1 VSQSNNLNPQ
11 QLSAI
16 KTIDRPLLV
25 IAGAG
30 SGKTRLITEKIA
42 YLIRQGTAARHICA
56 MTFTNKAARE
66 MKSRVSQIISGKETR
81 GLRISTFHALGLEI
95 VRREHKVL
103 EYKPNISLFDEQDK
117 ISLLKELILHGNALY
132 DIESAGLYASQISE
146 WKNLGILPEQALRIA
161 EVRTELYPAALIY
174 ADYGKQIKAYN
185 AMDFDDLILQPV
197 TLFNRDDDCLNAWR
211 NRIHYLLVDEYQ
223 DTNITQYQ
231 LLKQLSGTLGRF
243 TVVGDDDQSI
253 YSWRGARPENINQL
267 HADYP
272 RLQVVKLEQNYRS
285 SGRILKV
292 ANQLIANNPHVYDKK
307 LWSAHG
313 YGNPLRVLKAKD
325 DQMEARQVVSD
336 LIHHK
341 FRNNTRLGEYAL
353 LYRGNHQSRL
363 FERALREHNVP
374 YFISGGT
381 SFFSHVEVKDVL
393 AYLRLI
399 VNPEDDIA
407 FLRIANTPRRELGPT
422 TLEKL
427 GAYAGQRRV
436 SLYAA
441 CSELGLE
448 QVLPAAGIQRL
459 RFFTQQMDKTSAQ
472 MRRKNNPALLEQL
485 LEDINYDSWLR
496 ENSSSDQ
503 QADRRMGNVRELIDW
518 LKRLGGEESQ
528 EQKNLDEILAKIML
542 MDILDRQEDD
552 NVGDRVS
559 LMTLHAAKGLE
570 FPYVYLVGM
579 EEMLLPHRS
588 SIEENT
594 IEEERRLAYVG
605 ITRAM
610 KDLTFS
616 YCSHRS
622 RYGEVVG
629 CQPSRFLDELPEDDL
644 EWTDRTSL
652 SPEEKKERGQASLA
666 NLRSLLSE

>member
-1 VSQSNNLNPQ
+1 VSQQSNLNPQ

-16 KTIDRPLLV
+16 KTIDVPLLV

-42 YLIRQGTAARHICA
+42 YLIRQGTPARHICA
-56 MTFTNKAARE
+56 VTFTNKAARE
-66 MKSRVSQIISGKETR
+66 MKNRVGQIISGKETR

-95 VRREHKVL
+95 VRREHKAL
-103 EYKPNISLFDEQDK
+103 QYKPNISLFDEQDK
-117 ISLLKELILHGNALY
+117 TSLLKELILHGNALY
-132 DIESAGLYASQISE
+132 DIENAGLYSSQISE

-161 EVRTELYPAALIY
+161 EVRSELYPGALIY
-174 ADYGKQIKAYN
+174 ADYAKQIKAYN

-197 TLFNRDDDCLNAWR
+197 TLFRHDNDSLTAWR
-211 NRIHYLLVDEYQ
+211 NRTHYLLVDEYQ

-253 YSWRGARPENINQL
+253 YAWRGARPENINQL

-292 ANQLIANNPHVYDKK
+292 ANQLIANNSHVYEKK

-336 LIHHK
+336 LVHHK
-341 FRNNTRLGEYAL
+341 FRNNTQFSEYAL

-374 YFISGGT
+374 YFISGGA

-448 QVLPAAGIQRL
+448 HVLPSAGIQRL
-459 RFFTQQMDKTSAQ
+459 RFFTLQIDKTRAE
-472 MRRKNNPALLEQL
+472 MRRENNPALLEQL
-485 LEDINYDSWLR
+485 LEDISYESWLR
-496 ENSSSDQ
+496 DNSSSDQ

-518 LKRLGGEESQ
+518 LKRLSGDENQ
-528 EQKNLDEILAKIML
+528 EQKSLDDILAKIML
-542 MDILDRQEDD
+542 LDILDRQEEDS
-552 NVGDRVS
+552 VGDRVS

-588 SIEENT
+588 SIEENA

-622 RYGEVVG
+622 RYGETVR
-629 CQPSRFLDELPEDDL
+629 CEPSRFLDELPADDL
-644 EWTDRTSL
+644 EWTDRTAL

-666 NLRSLLSE
+666 NLRNLLSE

>member
-1 VSQSNNLNPQ
+1 MSLPANLNPQ

-16 KTIDRPLLV
+16 KTIDAPLLV

-56 MTFTNKAARE
+56 VTFTNKAARE
-66 MKSRVSQIISGKETR
+66 MKTRVSQIISGKETR

-95 VRREHKVL
+95 VRREHKAL
-103 EYKPNISLFDEQDK
+103 RYKPNISLFDEQDK

-132 DIESAGLYASQISE
+132 DMESAGLYSSLISE
-146 WKNLGILPEQALRIA
+146 WKNLGLLPEQALRIA

-174 ADYGKQIKAYN
+174 ADYARQIKAYN

-197 TLFNRDDDCLNAWR
+197 TLFQHDSDSLTAWR

-223 DTNITQYQ
+223 DTNITQYRM
-231 LLKQLSGTLGRF
+231 LKQLSGTLGRF
-243 TVVGDDDQSI
+243 TVVGDDDQSV

-267 HADYP
+267 QADYP

-292 ANQLIANNPHVYDKK
+292 ANQLIANNPHIYEKK

-336 LIHHK
+336 MVHHK
-341 FRNNTRLGEYAL
+341 FRNNSRFNEYAL

-436 SLYAA
+436 SLHAA

-448 QVLPAAGIQRL
+448 QALPDAAIQRL
-459 RFFTQQMDKTSAQ
+459 RFFTRQIDKAGTE
-472 MRRKNNPALLEQL
+472 MRRENNPALLEQL
-485 LEDINYDSWLR
+485 LEDINYESWLR
-496 ENSSSDQ
+496 DNSSSDQ
-503 QADRRMGNVRELIDW
+503 QADRRMGNIRELIAW
-518 LKRLGGEESQ
+518 LKRISEDERQ
-528 EQKNLDEILAKIML
+528 EPKTLDETLAKIML
-542 MDILDRQEDD
+542 FDILDRQEED

-588 SIEENT
+588 SIEENS

-622 RYGEVVG
+622 RYGETVR
-629 CQPSRFLDELPEDDL
+629 CEPSRFLDELPADDL
-644 EWTDRTSL
+644 EWTDRTAL

-666 NLRSLLSE
+666 NLRNLLSE